1 MWFQAAKDCRLFYQP
16 TGLDTSRPVVIFL
29 NGTAQTTLSWVLTV
43 RRQNEVFATLLY
55 DARCQ
60 GYSDIGSEPITLDRH
75 IQDLCGLMNFLDIP
89 TAHLVGLSHGA
100 HVALGL
106 TDRHPKRVNSL
117 ILCSIGANNRA
128 KIQTRISN
136 WISLLSRQGLKG
148 FARHITAD
156 VLGPDYL
163 DQNADLLD
171 QMHHALVKRNRKEAL
186 LTHLNA
192 MRKYPPAEQL
202 AASVSHPC
210 LVLSGENDRL
220 IPPAAAAS
228 LAAHCRGRHQLIA
241 GAGHSLPIEAPELFD
256 KAILNF
262 LQSL

>member
-1 MWFQAAKDCRLFYQP
+1 MWFQVAKDCRLFYQP
-16 TGLDTSRPVVIFL
+16 TGLVTSKPVIVFL
-29 NGTAQTTLSWVLTV
+29 NGTAQTTLSWILTA
-43 RRQNEVFATLLY
+43 RRLNEAFATLLY

-60 GYSDIGSEPITLDRH
+60 GQSDIGSEPIALDRH
-75 IQDLCGLMNFLDIP
+75 IRDLHSLLTFLNIP
-89 TAHLVGLSHGA
+89 AAHLVGLSHGA
-100 HVALGL
+100 HVALGFIEH
-106 TDRHPKRVNSL
+106 HPKQVASL
-117 ILCSIGANNRA
+117 ILCSIGAGNRE
-128 KIQTRISN
+128 KIQTRINN
-136 WISLLSRQGLKG
+136 WIDLLNRKGLEG

-156 VLGPDYL
+156 VLGQDYL

-192 MRKYPPAEQL
+192 MRDYPPAEQL

-210 LVLSGENDRL
+210 LVLSGEKDRL
-220 IPPAAAAS
+220 IPPSEAAA
-228 LAAHCRGRHQLIA
+228 LAAHCQGQHELIA
-241 GAGHSLPIEAPELFD
+241 GAGHSLPIETPEQFD